1 MSQTHLK
8 GTRAMDVRIIADTIV
23 ADGEVV
29 ALLNRE
35 PRDPTLQHRFE
46 AAVDGA
52 VRAIELLDE
61 IKEDLL
67 KHKQAGWVRVST
79 IEEVLCNWSEKY
91 E

>member
-1 MSQTHLK
+1 
-8 GTRAMDVRIIADTIV
+8 MDVRIIGDTIV

-35 PRDPTLQHRFE
+35 PRDPTLQDRFE
-46 AAVDGA
+46 RAVDGS
-52 VRAIELLDE
+52 VRAVELLAAVKD
-61 IKEDLL
+61 DLL
-67 KHKQAGWVRVST
+67 KHKQAGWVRVSI